1 MRRVTAAPRP
11 HAAPPDPAGT
21 EVLVAGPASWNLLVR
36 LDELPAP
43 TPHTVFARSSH
54 HAVGG
59 TSAGK
64 ALNLARLGRTVLLR
78 TVLGSD
84 DEAEHV
90 RSVLAREGVR
100 VVEEPSPDGRT
111 ESHLNLL
118 DDDGGR
124 VSVYLRAPGEVPA
137 TGASWDVTTAALDA
151 AAAVVV
157 DLAVPALPVLDLA
170 VARGRDV
177 WVDLHDYDGGSAF
190 HRPWVEAGTHVFV
203 SGDRLPD
210 WRGFLRARVDAGA
223 RLAVCTHGSRGAVA
237 LTPDGGFV
245 EVPAEPVPRVVDTNG
260 AGDGF
265 FAGFL
270 DAHLRGADVREA
282 MRAGARHAALVVQSP
297 DLVPA

>member
-1 MRRVTAAPRP
+1 MTAAPRP
-11 HAAPPDPAGT
+11 HAAPPDPTGT

-137 TGASWDVTTAALDA
+137 VGASWDVTTAALDA

-177 WVDLHDYDGGSAF
+177 WVDLCTTTTAGRRSTGRGS
-190 HRPWVEAGTHVFV
+190 RPARTSSSAGTGCRTGAA
-203 SGDRLPD
+203 SCAPGST
-210 WRGFLRARVDAGA
+210 RARGSPCA
-223 RLAVCTHGSRGAVA
+223 RTGRAAPSR
-237 LTPDGGFV
+237 
-245 EVPAEPVPRVVDTNG
+245 
-260 AGDGF
+260 
-265 FAGFL
+265 
-270 DAHLRGADVREA
+270 
-282 MRAGARHAALVVQSP
+282 
-297 DLVPA
+297 